1 MPLRKPALIRDST
14 SLLEHS
20 SYLLIGKLNGGQC
33 GEIAQRNGAGCA
45 FLLQARAKT
54 QNRVVPTV
62 VAILVICIKHERR
75 TASIRPVL
83 PDLCPVGVL
92 LAALV
97 GTNQPLCR
105 CI

>member
-75 TASIRPVL
+75 TAS
-83 PDLCPVGVL
+83 LCPMPPL
-92 LAALV
+92 LYHESFRLTAL
-97 GTNQPLCR
+97 GCNNQPLCR